1 MPILN
6 RGPVLNMFGAG
17 KNNQFLGVDIGE
29 SAIKLVQIARN
40 SKSQTVTNVAIE
52 PMHRGLFVEGQI
64 VDAEQIGTL
73 IRHTLTQYN
82 FTAKQAITCVNFSDI
97 ISKRL
102 MVRADL
108 RGRELEQ
115 WIEFEVDKF
124 VPFPV
129 TELNLD
135 YQFSEENTEAAEREV
150 LVTACRKNTIDKI
163 QSCLEFAELE
173 PLCIDVAHNALER
186 ASRPVMESMEEGSG
200 SNDLTALV
208 DVGTSSMRFYVYEGE
223 NMVYQREEPFGAR
236 ILIDDIVAEYSMS
249 EDKAVHAIYHKQLP
263 PSYKLKVLKPYVKPM
278 VKEIERGMLAFE
290 ASGVDGQ
297 IARVLLAGGSAR
309 VGGLTKIL
317 EKRIQKDI
325 RTLDALSLLRAGK
338 KIEPNSLHS
347 QAPQLALASGLAM
360 WTQDGM
366 L

>member
-1 MPILN
+1 
-6 RGPVLNMFGAG
+6 MFGAG
-17 KNNQFLGVDIGE
+17 KNNQILGVDIGE
-29 SAIKLVQIARN
+29 SAVKLVQISGGSR
-40 SKSQTVTNVAIE
+40 SPSVTNVAIE
-52 PMHRGLFVEGQI
+52 PLHRGLFIEGQI
-64 VDAEQIGTL
+64 VDAEQIGTT
-73 IRHTLTQYN
+73 IRHTLTQHK
-82 FTAKQAITCVNFSDI
+82 FTAKQAVACVNFSDI

-129 TELNLD
+129 SELNLD
-135 YQFSEENTEAAEREV
+135 YQFSEEGTESAEREV

-163 QSCLEFAELE
+163 QACLEFAELE

-186 ASRPVMESMEEGSG
+186 ASRLVTQSMAGG
-200 SNDLTALV
+200 GLNDLTALV
-208 DVGTSSMRFYVYEGE
+208 DVGTSSTRFYVYAGE

-236 ILIDDIVAEYSMS
+236 MLVDDIVAEYSMS
-249 EDKAVHAIYHKQLP
+249 EDKALQAIYHKQLP
-263 PSYKLKVLKPYVKPM
+263 PSYKTKVLKPYVKPM

-290 ASGVDGQ
+290 ASGVEGR

-309 VGGLTKIL
+309 VGGLEKIL
-317 EKRIQKDI
+317 KNRLQVEVK
-325 RTLDALSLLRAGK
+325 TLSALPLLRASK
-338 KIEPNSLHS
+338 KIESDSLRS

>member
-1 MPILN
+1 
-6 RGPVLNMFGAG
+6 MFGTG

-29 SAIKLVQIARN
+29 SAVKLVQTLRTN
-40 SKSQTVTNVAIE
+40 KSQTVTNVAIE
-52 PMHRGLFVEGQI
+52 PLHRGLFVEGQI

-73 IRHTLTQYN
+73 IRHMLTQHN
-82 FTAKQAITCVNFSDI
+82 FTAKQAIACVNFSDI

-102 MVRADL
+102 MVRGDL

-129 TELNLD
+129 SELNLD
-135 YQFSEENTEAAEREV
+135 YQFAQQDDEGAEREV

-163 QSCLEFAELE
+163 QSCLEFADLE

-186 ASRPVMESMEEGSG
+186 AGRLVTQNMEGGGLS
-200 SNDLTALV
+200 DLTALV
-208 DVGTSSMRFYVYEGE
+208 DIGTSSTRFYVYEGE

-236 ILIDDIVAEYSMS
+236 ILIDDIVAEYSMP

-263 PSYKLKVLKPYVKPM
+263 PSYKVKVLKPYVKPM

-309 VGGLTKIL
+309 VGGLTNIL

-325 RTLDALSLLRAGK
+325 KTLGALSLLRTGK
-338 KIEPNSLHS
+338 KIESNSLNS
-347 QAPQLALASGLAM
+347 QAPQLALACGLAM
-360 WTQDGM
+360 WNQDGV

>member
-1 MPILN
+1 
-6 RGPVLNMFGAG
+6 MFGAG
-17 KNNQFLGVDIGE
+17 KSNQFLGVDIGE
-29 SAIKLVQIARN
+29 SAVKIVQITRN
-40 SKSQTVTNVAIE
+40 NKTKTVTNVAIE
-52 PMHRGLFVEGQI
+52 PLHRGLFVEGQI

-73 IRHTLTQYN
+73 IRHTLTQHK
-82 FTAKQAITCVNFSDI
+82 FTAKQAIACVNFSDI

-129 TELNLD
+129 SELNLD
-135 YQFSEENTEAAEREV
+135 YQFPPETGEEEEREV
-150 LVTACRKNTIDKI
+150 LVTACRKNTIDKL
-163 QSCLEFAELE
+163 QLCLEYADLE

-186 ASRPVMESMEEGSG
+186 ASRIVTQSMAGG
-200 SNDLTALV
+200 GVNDLTALV
-208 DVGTSSMRFYVYEGE
+208 DVGTSSTRFYVYEGE

-249 EDKAVHAIYHKQLP
+249 EDKALHAIYHKQLP
-263 PSYKLKVLKPYVKPM
+263 PSYKIKVLKPYVKPM

-290 ASGVDGQ
+290 ASGVEGQ
-297 IARVLLAGGSAR
+297 ISRVLVSGGSAR
-309 VGGLTKIL
+309 VGGITKIL
-317 EKRIQKDI
+317 EKRIQKEVK
-325 RTLDALSLLRAGK
+325 TMSVLSLLRAGK
-338 KIEPNSLHS
+338 RIEPKSLRS
-347 QAPQLALASGLAM
+347 QAPQLALACGLAL
-360 WTQDGM
+360 WVQDGV

>member
-1 MPILN
+1 
-6 RGPVLNMFGAG
+6 MFGAG

-29 SAIKLVQIARN
+29 SAVKLVQVTRSN
-40 SKSQTVTNVAIE
+40 KSQTVTNVAIE
-52 PMHRGLFVEGQI
+52 PLHRGLFVEGQI

-73 IRHTLTQYN
+73 IRHTLTQHN
-82 FTAKQAITCVNFSDI
+82 FTARQAIACVNFSDI

-129 TELNLD
+129 SELNLD
-135 YQFSEENTEAAEREV
+135 YQFAGEYPETAEREV

-173 PLCIDVAHNALER
+173 PLCVDVAHNALER
-186 ASRPVMESMEEGSG
+186 ASQLVTQSMAGG
-200 SNDLTALV
+200 GLNDLTALV
-208 DVGTSSMRFYVYEGE
+208 DVGTSSTRFYVYAGE

-236 ILIDDIVAEYSMS
+236 MLVDDIVAEYSMA
-249 EDKAVHAIYHKQLP
+249 EDKALHAIYHKQLP
-263 PSYKLKVLKPYVKPM
+263 PSYKTKVLKPYVKPM
-278 VKEIERGMLAFE
+278 IKEIERGMLAFE

-297 IARVLLAGGSAR
+297 ISRVLLAGGSAR
-309 VGGLTKIL
+309 VGGLEKIL
-317 EKRIQKDI
+317 QNRIQMDI
-325 RTLDALSLLRAGK
+325 KTLSTLTLLRSGK
-338 KIEPNSLHS
+338 KIEPRSLRS
-347 QAPQLALASGLAM
+347 QAPQLALACGLAM